1 MDYYYTTIYRFEGIS
16 DNNLVEDKIVY
27 KDDVNGITVLL
38 TNDINRHCFKL
49 DIGLA
54 CASLLLRG
62 MFGDEK
68 LQEMPIAIDTEVKKI
83 QEERVS
89 KKKTGAFA
97 VIIIKGN
104 EELTI
109 NQKLHKETDQ
119 FRICFDAIDKDL
131 IKKQHKEKIHS
142 IVSSL
147 SMTTSPEYH
156 AEIVSSGTYFID
168 ENDKPL
174 YSFTMQGGNARLI
187 LSKPI
192 DLEKE
197 NEIAKIIGISNNNEQ
212 FKTPFRLYTQSLET
226 TEDKL
231 RSFISA
237 WSALEIFTNKVFS
250 IYEEK
255 FIDNIADDHGSHG
268 VNQFLKRIK
277 DVMKDKYR
285 LTDKFSLV
293 ASFLSNEVESDI
305 ELFKGMKKLR
315 DDIYH
320 GKEFNEEDLPVEDAR
335 KLAAKYLKSHM
346 LSTTSA

>member
-1 MDYYYTTIYRFEGIS
+1 MDYYYTIIYRFEGIS
-16 DNNLVEDKIVY
+16 DSNLVEDKIVY
-27 KDDVNGITVLL
+27 QDDTNGITVLL
-38 TNDINRHCFKL
+38 TNDINRHCFKI
-49 DIGLA
+49 DTGLA

-62 MFGDEK
+62 MFGGEK
-68 LQEMPIAIDTEVKKI
+68 LQELPIAIDTEVTKI

-89 KKKTGAFA
+89 KKKTGAYA

-104 EELTI
+104 EKLTI
-109 NQKLHKETDQ
+109 NQKLHRETDQ
-119 FRICFDAIDKDL
+119 FRICFDAIDKDS
-131 IKKQHKEKIHS
+131 IKNQHKEKIHS

-156 AEIVSSGTYFID
+156 AEREYSGIYFID

-174 YSFTMQGGNARLI
+174 YSFTMQGGRARII

-197 NEIAKIIGISNNNEQ
+197 NEITKIIGLSNNNQQ
-212 FKTPFRLYTQSLET
+212 FKTPFRLFTQSLET
-226 TEDKL
+226 TQDKL

-255 FIDNIADDHGSHG
+255 FIANIANDHGSHG
-268 VNQFLKRIK
+268 VNQFLIRIK

-293 ASFLSNEVESDI
+293 ASFLSNEIESDI
-305 ELFKGMKKLR
+305 ESFKNMKKLR
-315 DDIYH
+315 DDISH
-320 GKEFNEEDLPVEDAR
+320 GKEFNEENLPVEDAR

-346 LSTTSA
+346 LSTENA